1 MALSYKQQLVFTDD
15 RKKSVT
21 VSIGDI
27 VEIKGH
33 EYISHKDVEIR
44 GRIEDFDL
52 GRWKEIIIV
61 NEITNEEYHFHLDQ
75 IEEVE
80 LVIFK

>member
-27 VEIKGH
+27 VEIKGMN
-33 EYISHKDVEIR
+33 I
-44 GRIEDFDL
+44 
-52 GRWKEIIIV
+52 
-61 NEITNEEYHFHLDQ
+61 
-75 IEEVE
+75 
-80 LVIFK
+80 